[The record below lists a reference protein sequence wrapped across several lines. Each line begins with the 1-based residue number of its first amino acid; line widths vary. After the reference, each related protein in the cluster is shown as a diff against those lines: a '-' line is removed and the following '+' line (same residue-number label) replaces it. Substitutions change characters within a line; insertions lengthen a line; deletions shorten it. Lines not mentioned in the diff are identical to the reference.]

1 MTRLE
6 SWALPGVPDILV
18 CDSKGRFH
26 LIELKYTKN
35 NSVRLSPH
43 QVGFF
48 RRHEH
53 ASVWLFVR
61 HDPKSSTARLLLY
74 PPKAVVPLVMDG
86 IKDVDAYAI
95 FEDPLDWTRITEV
108 VENEL
113 QGTPGTS

>member
-26 LIELKYTKN
+26 LIELKYTKT
-35 NSVRLSPH
+35 NSVKLSPH

-61 HDPKSSTARLLLY
+61 HDPKGGTPRLLLY
-74 PPKAVVPLVMDG
+74 PPEQVVPLSMDG
-86 IKDVDAYAI
+86 IKGAKPAMK
-95 FEDPLDWTRITEV
+95 FEDPLDWTLITEA
-108 VENEL
+108 VENEY
-113 QGTPGTS
+113 

>member
-18 CDSKGRFH
+18 CDAKGRFH
-26 LIELKYTKN
+26 LVELKYTKD
-35 NSVRLSPH
+35 NSVKLSPH

-61 HDPKSSTARLLLY
+61 HDPKNGEPRLLLY
-74 PPKAVVPLVMDG
+74 PPEQVVPLSMDG
-86 IKDVDAYAI
+86 IKGAKPVKE
-95 FEDPLDWTRITEV
+95 FEDPLDWAGITEV
-108 VENEL
+108 VENEY
-113 QGTPGTS
+113 

>member
-18 CDSKGRFH
+18 CDAKGRFH
-26 LIELKYTKN
+26 LIELKYTKD
-35 NSVRLSPH
+35 NSVKLSPH

-61 HDPKSSTARLLLY
+61 HDPKDGTPRLLLY
-74 PPKAVVPLVMDG
+74 PPEQVVPLSMGG
-86 IKDVDAYAI
+86 IKGAKPVMK
-95 FEDPLDWTRITEV
+95 FEDPLDWTLITEV
-108 VENEL
+108 VENEY
-113 QGTPGTS
+113 